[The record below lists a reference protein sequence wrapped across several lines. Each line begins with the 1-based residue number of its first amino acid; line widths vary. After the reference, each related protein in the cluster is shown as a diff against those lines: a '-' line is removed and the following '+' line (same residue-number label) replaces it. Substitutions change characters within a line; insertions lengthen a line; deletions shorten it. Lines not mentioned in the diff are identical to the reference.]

1 MNKTEVTKRSQDLP
15 QERGSYKENIT
26 NLRKEINEI
35 KEDLKE
41 LRLLKEKYGPQDNL
55 TTRVIAIK
63 KLIAEQDE
71 YSRRETVELVGLPD
85 NTNDG
90 ELEDAVIKT
99 FEEAGVKV
107 TKRSFHAI
115 HRLRNKKVVEAKLV
129 NRRDALALLRN
140 KKKLRELLP
149 DGKRKLKTSKVYAN
163 ESLCPS
169 YKRIIGK
176 CNALLKKKYIA
187 SFYTVKITNE
197 ANSGNVTSVWCIT
210 KKICWKFSV
219 RTLWMK

>member
-1 MNKTEVTKRSQDLP
+1 MNKTEVPKRSQDLP

-99 FEEAGVKV
+99 SK
-107 TKRSFHAI
+107 KR
-115 HRLRNKKVVEAKLV
+115 E
-129 NRRDALALLRN
+129 
-140 KKKLRELLP
+140 
-149 DGKRKLKTSKVYAN
+149 SK
-163 ESLCPS
+163 
-169 YKRIIGK
+169 
-176 CNALLKKKYIA
+176 
-187 SFYTVKITNE
+187 
-197 ANSGNVTSVWCIT
+197 
-210 KKICWKFSV
+210 
-219 RTLWMK
+219 